1 MYWIYNIP
9 AWLLGV
15 LVVGAFL
22 AFAGSGVLLTRPA
35 VAKRFG
41 KEEGWGEHVSI
52 ILEAAFVFIGLLMAL
67 VTIAAYDNFAEARN
81 KVASEASE
89 VGTLYRDVTAFPDPP
104 RSQVEG
110 YLATYV
116 DTVINTDWPEQQR
129 GVLPSQEPE
138 PGQVLR
144 SLASFEPASAGAT
157 NLQQATLAQVNAWLK
172 ARRDRIDLVTRGLP
186 ADLWVVLVLGA
197 VINIG
202 LTWLL
207 PVRSVQAHLIL
218 SWAFAAV
225 VGLLLFVTAS
235 MDHPFRG
242 TFSVSPEAF
251 HVIQRDVIGSHPSA
265 P

>member
-1 MYWIYNIP
+1 MYWIYNLP

-22 AFAGSGVLLTRPA
+22 AFATGGVVLTRP
-35 VAKRFG
+35 VVGKRFG
-41 KEEGWGEHVSI
+41 NEEGWREHVSI
-52 ILEAAFVFIGLLMAL
+52 ILEAAFVFVGLLMAL

-81 KVASEASE
+81 KVAAEASE
-89 VGTLYRDVTAFPDPP
+89 LGTLYRDASAFPEPV

-110 YLATYV
+110 DLATYLERV
-116 DTVINTDWPEQQR
+116 VGQDWPDQQR
-129 GVLPSQEPE
+129 GIIPSQDPE
-138 PGQVLR
+138 PGRVIHL
-144 SLASFEPASAGAT
+144 LAAFQPGSVSET
-157 NLQQATLAQVNAWLK
+157 NLQQATLAQVNGWLK

-197 VINIG
+197 VINVG

-207 PVRSVQAHLIL
+207 PVQGLRAHLIL
-218 SWAFAAV
+218 SGAFAAV

-251 HVIQRDVIGSHPSA
+251 HVIQRDVIGSNPNN